1 MKRLAT
7 ALLVCASM
15 LPAVALAEKW
25 VRFEDTEHD
34 FWDNDARLE
43 VDLDSVRKVDVA
55 KATDAKGQPLQGPF
69 YVATRRAVLSDD
81 SRKSIGYD
89 SEITSEYY
97 RCGGE
102 TLRTV
107 NGSVLSVEVKGDQQ
121 KVKYKGDPGEAYAF
135 RAALTGWQKHL
146 QQLVCERA
154 KAIES

>member
-7 ALLVCASM
+7 AILVGASM

-81 SRKSIGYD
+81 SRRSIGYD

-135 RAALTGWQKHL
+135 GAALTGWQKHL